1 MVAGGHGAQCVPGVP
16 IQSALPSR
24 HIPRAFGSLQVHV
37 KGLCLSLPCT
47 PLMKHESLFFQPPLS
62 HSVPPGIKSAVQSRG
77 VSDRI
82 LKKKCLEKYPARPV
96 LPELS

>member
-24 HIPRAFGSLQVHV
+24 HIPRAFGSPQVHV
-37 KGLCLSLPCT
+37 EGLCLNLPCT
-47 PLMKHESLFFQPPLS
+47 PSTKHESLFSQPPLS
-62 HSVPPGIKSAVQSRG
+62 HLVTPGIKSSVRSRG

-82 LKKKCLEKYPARPV
+82 LKKFLEEYPACPV
-96 LPELS
+96 LLELS